1 MPSEINLDDIRRMA
15 ADIGLTRLSEEHLK
29 ELLRAA
35 QAARAR
41 SAALPTAGLTP
52 ADEPAHVYSI
62 ERSPDR

>member
-1 MPSEINLDDIRRMA
+1 MA

-41 SAALPTAGLTP
+41 SAALPTAGLIP

-62 ERSPDR
+62 ERGPDR